1 MSTVATLIPD
11 DVFEHIGRNA
21 GIILNA
27 FDPTTKTVDRA
38 NIIGAT
44 SGGINFTDTPTYIDF
59 GEDIDNC
66 PKNTK
71 ELKELDSREVK
82 ISGTYVSM
90 TAAQN
95 KDLIGAADYNE
106 KAGKITV
113 RDEITVDDFKTI
125 WFVFDYG
132 VGGVI
137 AIKINNAL
145 STGGFAV
152 QTTEKAKATYAFE
165 YTAHYGIQ
173 DDAKPY
179 EIYYI
184 SGTATAAAAL
194 ADDEAEDTAGTV
206 AN

>member
-21 GIILNA
+21 GIILSD
-27 FDPTTKTVDRA
+27 FDTTTKTVDKSK
-38 NIIGAT
+38 IIGAT
-44 SGGINFTDTPTYIDF
+44 SGGVNFTDTPTYTDF

-90 TAAQN
+90 TIEQN
-95 KDLIGAADYNE
+95 TDLIGAADYDA
-106 KAGKITV
+106 KTGKITI
-113 RDEITVDDFKTI
+113 RDEVTVDDFKTI
-125 WFVFDYG
+125 WFIFDYG
-132 VGGVI
+132 NGGVI

-165 YTAHYGIQ
+165 YTAHYGIE
-173 DDAKPY
+173 DSTKPY

-184 SGTATAAAAL
+184 ANTATAAAAL
-194 ADDEAEDTAGTV
+194 TDDVEDTEGTV